1 MLLEY
6 FMRFSLVY
14 QIYQWN
20 DVYGWPKSH
29 LSPQNSWM
37 RMYTTTGKRRDWRWK
52 SKSNVLAILFFYT
65 VRTSFWKAKE
75 IRIRDKNMPIRHH
88 YCTLLYLFVERVYV
102 SFGVNRSFS
111 TTWPTIS
118 MARCGTTGYYGR
130 SMLDWHGQTRNYG
143 PHTECRVTFPEWAT
157 ESNPAG
163 EPTRRENFRSVRLT
177 LVLAIAFSCRT

>member
-1 MLLEY
+1 M
-6 FMRFSLVY
+6 
-14 QIYQWN
+14 
-20 DVYGWPKSH
+20 
-29 LSPQNSWM
+29 
-37 RMYTTTGKRRDWRWK
+37 MYTDDPNHIFHRKIPECVCTQQPVKEGIEGENPSPCSRDTF
-52 SKSNVLAILFFYT
+52 FFYT

-143 PHTECRVTFPEWAT
+143 PECRVTFLEWAT

-163 EPTRRENFRSVRLT
+163 EPTRRENFRLVRLT